1 MGRPPLRGT
10 MLGTGR
16 PIAES
21 YRLERL
27 PAGSPAVDHPPSP
40 ASLACNIL
48 APIPVMTIALVGIFI
63 GTADRKEPWD
73 SGRAFLLG

>member
-1 MGRPPLRGT
+1 MHAAL
-10 MLGTGR
+10 LL
-16 PIAES
+16 ES
-21 YRLERL
+21 SSVRSASALIFTA

-63 GTADRKEPWD
+63 GTAERKEPWD
-73 SGRAFLLG
+73 SGRAFSLG